1 MKKVMYLL
9 ILILFMFSCN
19 KGSEINVDK
28 LKNEDDLIS
37 QLKISIN
44 KEYYNWKIDDN
55 NIINIDKNVKVNF
68 TDSAITIFGLDEYN
82 YQIEETVLMTYV
94 STSKQTRECFEDL
107 EKIHK
112 KASITKIHKKLEK

>member
-1 MKKVMYLL
+1 MYLL
-9 ILILFMFSCN
+9 TLILFMFSCN
-19 KGSEINVDK
+19 KGGEVKIDE

-44 KEYYNWKIDDN
+44 NEYYNWKIDDN
-55 NIINIDKNVKVNF
+55 NIINVDKNVKVNF
-68 TDSAITIFGLDEYN
+68 TDSAITFIGLDEYN
-82 YQIEETVLMTYV
+82 YLIEETVLMTYV

-112 KASITKIHKKLEK
+112 KASITKIHKKLEE